1 MLKNHLSIIEGYSN
15 KMIKFFLSF
24 LFILNLIFS
33 TSLQD
38 MYNNSESL
46 NGYDRYIILNENEI
60 YTGGIGV
67 FEESAY
73 IEGNGAIINLELGL
87 GFWVYSDSLSN
98 IRLDISRCT
107 IINGSE
113 YALSYSG
120 YSQGNIINCNLIN
133 SGNGIKLFEFS
144 NLIMKNCNLIN
155 NNNYGVGI
163 YSTTPTLFITYSN
176 AWENGNDYMENCPG
190 WGTGNLYNN
199 PNFIDIINNNF
210 NYNEESICIDSGDP
224 DIIDPD
230 NTRSDIGSNYFIQS
244 IMGDCNNGSTI
255 DITDIVY
262 IINYCIIYENSCT
275 CGDMNEDLIVN
286 VLDIVIII
294 NQILF
299 PE

>member
-15 KMIKFFLSF
+15 KMIKFFLSI

-87 GFWVYSDSLSN
+87 GIWVYSDSLSN

-190 WGTGNLYNN
+190 
-199 PNFIDIINNNF
+199 
-210 NYNEESICIDSGDP
+210 
-224 DIIDPD
+224 
-230 NTRSDIGSNYFIQS
+230 
-244 IMGDCNNGSTI
+244 
-255 DITDIVY
+255 
-262 IINYCIIYENSCT
+262 
-275 CGDMNEDLIVN
+275 
-286 VLDIVIII
+286 
-294 NQILF
+294 
-299 PE
+299 